1 MLRTSIA
8 QGPAPTV
15 YLAGEMDLDCAD
27 TLREAVSEAARGAQM
42 VALDFDGVE
51 FIDSSGTG
59 IFVRLA
65 LDLKSQGTPLVAR
78 NLSPAVRG
86 VLDSCGCANSSAMR
100 SSRTS
105 PDRQSGPGR
114 ASNARSGPL
123 APASTTTVAAST
135 PSLMLDTYAS
145 PRNWTPSRV
154 IMLNTIDEPSCRWLR
169 NSSALD
175 GDSTR
180 RLQ

>member
-27 TLREAVSEAARGAQM
+27 SLRESVSEAALGAQM
-42 VALDFDGVE
+42 VTLDFAGVE

-86 VLDSCGCANSSAMR
+86 VFDMLRVRELVGDEVF
-100 SSRTS
+100 
-105 PDRQSGPGR
+105 PD
-114 ASNARSGPL
+114 
-123 APASTTTVAAST
+123 
-135 PSLMLDTYAS
+135 
-145 PRNWTPSRV
+145 
-154 IMLNTIDEPSCRWLR
+154 
-169 NSSALD
+169 
-175 GDSTR
+175 
-180 RLQ
+180 